1 MKAQSVSNRMLRQHS
16 VRWWLGLLLVP
27 CVMACDNLLTVSN
40 PGSVEA
46 TDLENPAL
54 APTMLASA
62 LGRFECAYVNHI
74 LGAAMLSRE
83 FINSS
88 NWAPINPFARRTEG
102 LETSTGS
109 CPDDRTSNAM
119 GSYAP
124 LQQARYLAEN
134 GARLIEG
141 FPDAEVPNKT
151 NVLAQL
157 AAYAGYATQILGEG
171 WCVMSFDLG
180 PALTRKEVFERA
192 EERFTTAIDLAQSA
206 GNANLRLMALLGRA
220 RSRLNQGKL
229 AEAATDADQI
239 PEGFVWN
246 ATYSSITGQRENRI
260 YNFHNLLK
268 FVSSNFFE
276 YRDLTIDGVP
286 DTRVPIRDTGGLGQS
301 GGVPMWAQEKYF
313 AVTTPIP
320 IASWREAQLII
331 AEARPA
337 EAAAAINRLRSSQGL
352 PAYTPSG
359 NGVLADVLEERRRQ
373 LFLEGGHRYN
383 DMLRH
388 NLPFPIGR
396 DHQDIQY
403 GDITCLPLPRAEW
416 ENNPNIP
423 SNPNPPRS

>member
-1 MKAQSVSNRMLRQHS
+1 MRMHGNSMRALRRS
-16 VRWWLGLLLVP
+16 SMRRSLGVVLIPALA
-27 CVMACDNLLTVSN
+27 ACENLLNVSN
-40 PGSVEA
+40 PGSVES

-54 APTMLASA
+54 APTMVASA

-74 LGAAMLSRE
+74 ISAAMLSRE

-119 GSYAP
+119 GSYEP
-124 LQQARYLAEN
+124 LQQARFLAED
-134 GARLIEG
+134 GARLIES
-141 FPDAEVPNKT
+141 FPDNSVPGKT
-151 NVLAQL
+151 NLLAQL
-157 AAYAGYATQILGEG
+157 TAYAGYATQILGEG

-180 PALTRKEVFERA
+180 PALTRKQVFERA
-192 EERFTTAIDLAQSA
+192 EQRFTTAIGLAQSA
-206 GNANLRLMALLGRA
+206 NNTNLRLMATLGRA
-220 RSRLNQGKL
+220 RSRLMQGKL
-229 AEAATDADQI
+229 AEAATDADVI
-239 PEGFVWN
+239 PAGFVFN

-268 FVSSNFFE
+268 FVSGNFYE

-286 DTRVPIRDTGGLGQS
+286 DRRVPLRNTGGLGQS
-301 GGVPMWAQEKYF
+301 GGVPLWAQEKYLS
-313 AVTTPIP
+313 VTSPIP

-337 EAAAAINRLRSSQGL
+337 DAAAAINRLRSSQSL

-359 NGVLADVLEERRRQ
+359 NHLADVLEERRRQ
-373 LFLEGGHRYN
+373 LWLEGGHRYN

-388 NLPFPIGR
+388 NLPFPTGR

-416 ENNPNIP
+416 ENNPNITG
-423 SNPNPPRS
+423 NPNPPRS